1 MKALDQTVYS
11 QKEPMSVRCIQTP
24 DYIPSYED
32 MRAMSRKLSLYFAKQ
47 NGWVDGKTFFMHG
60 FKKKHLTEN
69 ELHAIHRVSE

>member
-1 MKALDQTVYS
+1 VKALDQRVYN
-11 QKEPMSVRCIQTP
+11 QKDPMSVQSIQTP

-32 MRAMSRKLSLYFAKQ
+32 MRVMSRKLSLYFAKQ

-69 ELHAIHRVSE
+69 ELHATHRDSE